1 MLSGSVNKLKTIS
14 TNVCRLLLG
23 VTFIL
28 SGYVKAIDPLGTQ
41 YKIEDYL
48 EALAWQGMVPDW
60 MTLGASVVLSA
71 LEFCLG
77 VFILLAIRR
86 RVVSKITLV
95 FMAIMTVVTLWL
107 AIANPISDCGCFG
120 DAIKLSNTETL
131 LKNIVLLG
139 CAIVMAIWPTR
150 MWRFISRPN
159 QWIVF
164 NYTIFF
170 IIVSSLYCLYKLPLF
185 DFRPYHV
192 GANIQQGMVIPE
204 GAEQPKFETTF
215 LLKKNGVTKEFTLD
229 NYPDST
235 WTFVDSKTI
244 QTAQGYVPPI
254 HDFSIQTQQGDD
266 LTQEVLN
273 DTSYTFLLISPHL
286 EYADDSNFG
295 DIDRIYE
302 YAQTYNYPF
311 YCLTSST
318 EPHIKRWQ
326 DLTGAEYPFYM
337 TDETTLK
344 TIIRS
349 NPGLLLLKK
358 GTIIRKWSHNDLPKE
373 ADMQRP
379 LNEEVIG
386 QMPANSVPTRI
397 TEIFLWFILPLMLLT
412 IADRLWAWSRWLKF
426 KKKKEERYQKK
437 EKDNKS
443 TLKKE

>member
-1 MLSGSVNKLKTIS
+1 M
-14 TNVCRLLLG
+14 
-23 VTFIL
+23 
-28 SGYVKAIDPLGTQ
+28 
-41 YKIEDYL
+41 
-48 EALAWQGMVPDW
+48 
-60 MTLGASVVLSA
+60 
-71 LEFCLG
+71 
-77 VFILLAIRR
+77 
-86 RVVSKITLV
+86 
-95 FMAIMTVVTLWL
+95 
-107 AIANPISDCGCFG
+107 
-120 DAIKLSNTETL
+120 
-131 LKNIVLLG
+131 
-139 CAIVMAIWPTR
+139 
-150 MWRFISRPN
+150 
-159 QWIVF
+159 
-164 NYTIFF
+164 
-170 IIVSSLYCLYKLPLF
+170 
-185 DFRPYHV
+185 
-192 GANIQQGMVIPE
+192 
-204 GAEQPKFETTF
+204 
-215 LLKKNGVTKEFTLD
+215 
-229 NYPDST
+229 
-235 WTFVDSKTI
+235 DSKTV

-302 YAQTYNYPF
+302 YAQTYNYSF

-326 DLTGAEYPFYM
+326 DLTGAEYPFCM

-443 TLKKE
+443 TLKKEQ

>member
-1 MLSGSVNKLKTIS
+1 M
-14 TNVCRLLLG
+14 
-23 VTFIL
+23 
-28 SGYVKAIDPLGTQ
+28 
-41 YKIEDYL
+41 
-48 EALAWQGMVPDW
+48 
-60 MTLGASVVLSA
+60 
-71 LEFCLG
+71 
-77 VFILLAIRR
+77 
-86 RVVSKITLV
+86 
-95 FMAIMTVVTLWL
+95 
-107 AIANPISDCGCFG
+107 
-120 DAIKLSNTETL
+120 
-131 LKNIVLLG
+131 
-139 CAIVMAIWPTR
+139 
-150 MWRFISRPN
+150 
-159 QWIVF
+159 
-164 NYTIFF
+164 
-170 IIVSSLYCLYKLPLF
+170 
-185 DFRPYHV
+185 
-192 GANIQQGMVIPE
+192 
-204 GAEQPKFETTF
+204 
-215 LLKKNGVTKEFTLD
+215 TKEFTLE

-235 WTFVDSKTI
+235 WTFVDSKTV
-244 QTAQGYVPPI
+244 QTAKGYMPPI

-326 DLTGAEYPFYM
+326 DLTGAEYPFCM

-373 ADMQRP
+373 VDMQRP

-412 IADRLWAWSRWLKF
+412 IADRLWAWSQWLKF
-426 KKKKEERYQKK
+426 KKKKEKCFQQK